1 MGGTPYFQLMAA
13 DGSAVKNTSYSMF
26 CSSSYGIWKDRL
38 VQAYQTVNE
47 ALAPVQSA
55 AMTGH
60 PEGWRRTYTAPT
72 TRAAGR
78 IYVNYG
84 SEPAQANGV
93 TVPARGYSLQ
103 QKSAA

>member
-1 MGGTPYFQLMAA
+1 MAA
-13 DGSAVKNTSYSMF
+13 VGSAVKNTSYSMF

-38 VQAYQTVNE
+38 VQ
-47 ALAPVQSA
+47 SA

-60 PEGWRRTYTAPT
+60 RKLAENLYRTDYEGGWSV
-72 TRAAGR
+72 
-78 IYVNYG
+78 YVNYG
-84 SEPAQANGV
+84 SEPAQADGV